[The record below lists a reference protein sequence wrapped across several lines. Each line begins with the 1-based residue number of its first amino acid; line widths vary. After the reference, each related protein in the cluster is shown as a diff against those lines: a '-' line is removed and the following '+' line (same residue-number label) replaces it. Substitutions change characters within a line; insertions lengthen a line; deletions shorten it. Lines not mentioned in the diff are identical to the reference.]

1 VSIPQAGPN
10 PHTTPGTSKPT
21 APPSTESDAPAP
33 PEHIDKRGWLAL
45 TCIALGV
52 SIVIMDATIV
62 NVALPV
68 VIKDLGLSAADAQW
82 TNAAYSLVFAALLL
96 TLGRLGDLRGR
107 RRLFISGMILFM
119 AASAVAGASTTA
131 PMLIGSRLAQG
142 LGAAMIVP
150 STLSTLNAMFS
161 GRARTIAFAVWGS
174 AIGGMAAIGPVIG
187 GWLATDASWRWAF
200 WVNIPIGLLIVT
212 GIIRAVPETRDTATA
227 PGGDPVGVALSAL
240 GMGAIVFALIE
251 GQWFGWWRQQN
262 GSISPV
268 ALALT
273 AGIVLIVAFIVYER
287 RRAAIGRP
295 ALIDLRLFTLRTFRS
310 GVIAAL
316 IVALGEFGLL
326 FTLPLL
332 LQGSLGYTAL
342 DTGAVVVALALGTFL
357 ISGMLPQLSTRMS
370 RRAIVQTGLALE
382 ALAVAALAL
391 TVSTTSPTWLICALL
406 FVYGIG
412 VGMATAQLTAL
423 LLSDVP
429 PRQSGQASGIQSTI
443 RQLGSALGVAALGGL
458 LLNQLTNATHHNL
471 AALHLPANTTNAL
484 TAAVS
489 QSAGTA
495 IAGLQAS
502 PDSHDIA
509 QAATN
514 AMITASQTTLWIAAA
529 TLSVGLLLTL
539 GLPKTPTP

>member
-1 VSIPQAGPN
+1 MSIPQADPD
-10 PHTTPGTSKPT
+10 PHTAPTPG
-21 APPSTESDAPAP
+21 ESDAPAP
-33 PEHIDKRGWLAL
+33 TEHIDRRGWLAL

-52 SIVIMDATIV
+52 SLVIMDATIV

-82 TNAAYSLVFAALLL
+82 TNATYSLVFAALLL
-96 TLGRLGDLRGR
+96 TVGRLGDLRGR
-107 RRLFISGMILFM
+107 RRLLISGMILFM
-119 AASAVAGASTTA
+119 AASAVAGASTS
-131 PMLIGSRLAQG
+131 PLMLIGSRLVQG

-150 STLSTLNAMFS
+150 SALSTLNAMFS

-174 AIGGMAAIGPVIG
+174 AIGGMAAIGPLVG
-187 GWLATDASWRWAF
+187 GWLATDTSWRWAF
-200 WVNIPIGLLIVT
+200 WLNIPIGLLIVI
-212 GIIRAVPETRDTATA
+212 GIIRSVPETRDPATT

-251 GQWFGWWRQQN
+251 GHWFGWWRQED

-268 ALALT
+268 APALT
-273 AGIVLIVAFIVYER
+273 AGIVLILVFIGYER
-287 RRAAIGRP
+287 RRATLGRP
-295 ALIDLRLFTLRTFRS
+295 ALMDLGLFRLRSFRS
-310 GVIAAL
+310 GVIAAM

-342 DTGAVVVALALGTFL
+342 GTGAVIVALALGTFL
-357 ISGMLPQLSTRMS
+357 ISGMLPQLSKRMS
-370 RRAIVQTGLALE
+370 RRAIVQVGLALE
-382 ALAVAALAL
+382 ALAIGALAL
-391 TVSTTSPTWLICALL
+391 TVSTTISTWLICLLL

-429 PRQSGQASGIQSTI
+429 PRESGQASGIQSTI

-458 LLNQLTNATHHNL
+458 LINQLTNVTQHNL
-471 AALHLPANTTNAL
+471 AALRLPADTIDAL
-484 TAAVS
+484 TTAVS
-489 QSAGTA
+489 ESAGTA

-502 PDSHDIA
+502 PPGPGIA
-509 QAATN
+509 QAVTN
-514 AMITASQTTLWIAAA
+514 AMISASQTTLWIAAA
-529 TLSVGLLLTL
+529 VLFVGLLFTL
-539 GLPKTPTP
+539 RLPKAPTPRG

>member
-1 VSIPQAGPN
+1 VSISQAGPD
-10 PHTTPGTSKPT
+10 PHTTLG
-21 APPSTESDAPAP
+21 STESRPPAP
-33 PEHIDKRGWLAL
+33 TEHIDKRGWLAL

-107 RRLFISGMILFM
+107 RRLFLSGMILFM
-119 AASAVAGASTTA
+119 AASAVAGASSTA

-174 AIGGMAAIGPVIG
+174 AIGGMAAIGPLIG

-200 WVNIPIGLLIVT
+200 WLNIPIGLLIVT
-212 GIIRAVPETRDTATA
+212 GIIRAVPETRDTATT

-251 GQWFGWWRQQN
+251 GQWFGWWRQDN
-262 GSISPV
+262 GSASPV
-268 ALALT
+268 GPALT

-287 RRAAIGRP
+287 RRAAVGHP
-295 ALIDLRLFTLRTFRS
+295 ALIDLRLFTLRSFRS
-310 GVIAAL
+310 GVVAAM
-316 IVALGEFGLL
+316 IVAVGEFGLL

-342 DTGAVVVALALGTFL
+342 STGAIIVALALGTFL
-357 ISGMLPQLSTRMS
+357 ISGMLPQLSKHMS

-391 TVSTTSPTWLICALL
+391 TVSTTIPTLLICALL
-406 FVYGIG
+406 FVYGTG

-429 PRQSGQASGIQSTI
+429 PQQSGQASGIQSTI

-458 LLNQLTNATHHNL
+458 LINQLTNATHHNL
-471 AALHLPANTTNAL
+471 AALHLPETTTNAL
-484 TAAVS
+484 TTAVS

-495 IAGLQAS
+495 IAGLQAAPNGS
-502 PDSHDIA
+502 DIA

-514 AMITASQTTLWIAAA
+514 AMITASQTTLWVAAA
-529 TLSVGLLLTL
+529 TLAVGLLLTV
-539 GLPKTPTP
+539 GLPRTPTT